1 MLGLSITEKYRAL
14 AADTHRRGFN
24 CSQSVLF
31 TLSDTVGL
39 DKKTALLVSSSF
51 GGGAKNSEICGAV
64 SGALMAIGCK
74 YGYIDPLYPNKEE
87 FYDIVRE
94 FTRRFKEKH
103 GTLTC
108 LGLLGI
114 DISRES
120 GMQLAVKN
128 DVFFKYCSF
137 YIQDATE
144 IALQLFDIYDF
155 NAK

>member
-1 MLGLSITEKYRAL
+1 MIYDVLICNLFHLIDINFISLGGLDSMLGLSITEKYRAL

-103 GTLTC
+103 GTPYLPRLT
-108 LGLLGI
+108 
-114 DISRES
+114 RH
-120 GMQLAVKN
+120 
-128 DVFFKYCSF
+128 
-137 YIQDATE
+137 
-144 IALQLFDIYDF
+144 
-155 NAK
+155 